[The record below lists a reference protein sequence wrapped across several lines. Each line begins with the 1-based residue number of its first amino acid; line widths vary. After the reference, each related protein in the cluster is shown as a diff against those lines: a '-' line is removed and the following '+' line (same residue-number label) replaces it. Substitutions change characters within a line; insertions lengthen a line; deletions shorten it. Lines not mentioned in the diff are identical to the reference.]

1 MKQTRDDLA
10 LQALESIDL
19 SLIKVCDESQTLFIT
34 ETLDNF
40 HTILMASTVDLW
52 THHLQKACIEE
63 ASLKLKNK
71 MEASRA
77 TASTAKAIERAT
89 KKFQNQK
96 NRDAIAQLRLGNLD
110 KLLQHQQQTSKEI
123 LNHIQNNNNKQKKL
137 KKEATMD
144 Q

>member
-1 MKQTRDDLA
+1 
-10 LQALESIDL
+10 
-19 SLIKVCDESQTLFIT
+19 
-34 ETLDNF
+34 
-40 HTILMASTVDLW
+40 MASIVDLW
-52 THHLQKACIEE
+52 THHLQKARIEE

-123 LNHIQNNNNKQKKL
+123 LNHIQNNNNKQKKTQ
-137 KKEATMD
+137 KEATMD